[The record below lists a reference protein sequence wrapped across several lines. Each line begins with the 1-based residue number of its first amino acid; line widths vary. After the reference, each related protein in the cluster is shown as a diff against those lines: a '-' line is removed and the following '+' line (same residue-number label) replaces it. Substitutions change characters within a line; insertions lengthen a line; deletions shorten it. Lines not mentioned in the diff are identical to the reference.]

1 MLSIARRSAN
11 VQCFE
16 LCYVFLQIDIMRLL
30 MKIFISN
37 RSTVPPVVYYSK
49 NADGKI
55 RRYCFYPPLGET
67 VIRIELGDQCLGV
80 SAPDRFQNV
89 DIRPYDGDDQSD
101 SEDITDPNTIMNLP
115 IIEEPVDLISLTGM
129 QNEKTDNTNDEVRS
143 TSENEPEI
151 LLHSDNSNVGKGK
164 QLMKRPMMQRINDS
178 DLMSHDVLPL
188 PLTVDVNMCHSLRFW
203 LAVKAIREHK
213 QNGIEPNKTKICN
226 LFGVLRPNVNKILK
240 SKQTHVD
247 FDGLSPGER
256 NVRTRERLLSLYQSK

>member
-1 MLSIARRSAN
+1 MT
-11 VQCFE
+11 
-16 LCYVFLQIDIMRLL
+16 
-30 MKIFISN
+30 IFISN
-37 RSTVPPVVYYSK
+37 SSTVTPVVYYSK
-49 NADGKI
+49 NADGKT
-55 RRYCFYPPLGET
+55 RRYCFYPPPGEN

-80 SAPDRFQNV
+80 PAPDRFQNV

-101 SEDITDPNTIMNLP
+101 SESITDPNTIMNLP
-115 IIEEPVDLISLTGM
+115 IIEEPVDLSSLM
-129 QNEKTDNTNDEVRS
+129 EIQNEKTDNTNGGVGS
-143 TSENEPEI
+143 TGENEPEV
-151 LLHSDNSNVGKGK
+151 LSHSDKNNVGKGNR
-164 QLMKRPMMQRINDS
+164 LVKRPMMQRINDS

-203 LAVKAIREHK
+203 LAVKTIREHK

-247 FDGLSPGER
+247 FDGLSPGEH